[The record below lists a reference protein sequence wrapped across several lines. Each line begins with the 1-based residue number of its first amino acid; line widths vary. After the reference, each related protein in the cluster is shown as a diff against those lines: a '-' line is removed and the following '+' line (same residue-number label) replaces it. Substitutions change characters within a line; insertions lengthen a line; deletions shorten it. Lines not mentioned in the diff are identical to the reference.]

1 MMDADSSE
9 SEPRFISLRW
19 RILLPVFTVAL
30 VATMIAVYA
39 TTTAAPA
46 PATSASALSA
56 DARLQF
62 IRLLMSALSS
72 VVVII
77 VFLAA
82 NWLVGQIER
91 VSRVLEA
98 LAAGDRE
105 ARTGMAATNEITAL
119 GAALDRYADSVQ
131 SQHDSLRHTLR
142 RQRREVAH
150 LTAVLEALPDG
161 VVVQDLDGHVVL
173 MNDTARDLLGAE
185 EGVTDAK
192 LKYLTALSTGSVG
205 PALAPGVYTLGDP
218 RRVER
223 GGKVLSAQAAVVL
236 SMANKRVGTVIIL
249 RDITTEVQRE
259 QARERLMG
267 QLAQDVHAPMA
278 DLSRATMAG
287 GRPSLNVFSREMAR
301 HAVALQK
308 LIVEMREL
316 NADFDRTRFNRE
328 QRALPLDEIVDAI
341 ANEWRSSAHAAGLT
355 LDVIIRQP
363 NMFVLGD
370 ERRLRWAL
378 GNLIDNAIKYTPSGG
393 TLTLEARGERGGK
406 ARLRVVDTGVGIAAD
421 ELPHVFARYYR
432 GTPRTA
438 SGQMLQ
444 VPGTGQGL
452 TIAREIVEA
461 HGGSVS
467 IKSDVGIGT
476 TVAFT
481 LPLTSATSLPLAS
494 RLPVNVETIDDDE
507 IEVPLTPRVD
517 PSANGTS
524 PSSNGNGTKPS
535 SNGHN

>member
-1 MMDADSSE
+1 MDADSSPAE
-9 SEPRFISLRW
+9 ARFISLRW

-30 VATMIAVYA
+30 VATMIVVYA
-39 TTTAAPA
+39 TTSAAPA
-46 PATSASALSA
+46 PSTSAAGLSA
-56 DARLQF
+56 DARLAF

-72 VVVII
+72 VVVIVI
-77 VFLAA
+77 FLGA
-82 NWLVGQIER
+82 NWLVGQIEQMTA
-91 VSRVLEA
+91 VIEA
-98 LAAGDRE
+98 LTAGSRE
-105 ARTGMAATNEITAL
+105 ARTGRAATDELGAL
-119 GAALDRYADSVQ
+119 GAAIDRYADRVQ
-131 SQHDSLRHTLR
+131 EQHDSLRHTLR

-161 VVVQDLDGHVVL
+161 VVVQDLDGRVVL

-185 EGVTDAK
+185 EGVTDAR

-236 SMANKRVGTVIIL
+236 SLANKRVGTVIIL

-267 QLAQDVHAPMA
+267 KLAEDIHAPMA
-278 DLSRATMAG
+278 DLSRVTMPA
-287 GRPSLNVFSREMAR
+287 GRPGLNAFSREMAR

-316 NADFDRTRFNRE
+316 NADFDRNRFTRE
-328 QRALPLDEIVDAI
+328 QRALPLDEIVAAV

-355 LDVIIRQP
+355 LDVVIRQP
-363 NMFVLGD
+363 NMHVLGD

-406 ARLRVVDTGVGIAAD
+406 ARLRVVDTGVGIAAN

-432 GTPRTA
+432 GTPRGA
-438 SGQMLQ
+438 NDELLQ

-461 HGGSVS
+461 IGGSVS

-481 LPLTSATSLPLAS
+481 LPLTSAASLSLA
-494 RLPVNVETIDDDE
+494 RQPVEVETADDDEE
-507 IEVPLTPRVD
+507 IEVPLNPRADTPPAH
-517 PSANGTS
+517 PSTNGS
-524 PSSNGNGTKPS
+524 
-535 SNGHN
+535 GHKK